1 MQQDI
6 RISDEQLVERIRE
19 GRTTDFALL
28 VHRHAPSLLHFV
40 GRMLTVQEEAEEVV
54 QDAMLS
60 AYQRL
65 GDFDASRAPFSV
77 WLRRIAF
84 NTTTHRLR
92 VRRPHF
98 VPMDEHQAEADPT
111 ESYELDR
118 LLADG
123 KPDRTELLD
132 KALEQLSAEE
142 RMLIHLF
149 YTDERPLREISF
161 ILDCSVT
168 ALTSRLHRIRKKLY
182 VTINRLSNE
191 YQRRP

>member
-1 MQQDI
+1 MQQNI
-6 RISDEQLVERIRE
+6 RIRDEQLVERIRE

-40 GRMLTVQEEAEEVV
+40 GRMLPVQEEAEEVV

-65 GDFDASRAPFSV
+65 GDFDASRAPFAV

-92 VRRPHF
+92 GRRPQF
-98 VPMDEHQAEADPT
+98 VSIDENWAETSQTSDAN
-111 ESYELDR
+111 LDS
-118 LLADG
+118 LLSEG
-123 KPDRTELLD
+123 QSNIGELLD
-132 KALEQLSAEE
+132 RALELLSPEE
-142 RMLIHLF
+142 RTLIHLF
-149 YTDERPLREISF
+149 YTDGRPLREISF
-161 ILDCSVT
+161 ILDLSVT

-182 VTINRLSNE
+182 VTIKRLSNE
-191 YQRRP
+191 NQ

>member
-40 GRMLTVQEEAEEVV
+40 GRMLPV

-65 GDFDASRAPFSV
+65 GDFDASRAPFAV

-92 VRRPHF
+92 VRRPQF

-111 ESYELDR
+111 ESDELDR

-132 KALEQLSAEE
+132 KALELLSAEE